1 MTVTH
6 LIRVR
11 VPTTTPSR
19 ADVAQLI
26 AQLFRKQK
34 VAGLS
39 PAIGSRF
46 RATIVYE
53 VEHALGKG
61 GNRIQTPIVAPEIGL
76 NQLV

>member
-1 MTVTH
+1 
-6 LIRVR
+6 
-11 VPTTTPSR
+11 
-19 ADVAQLI
+19 
-26 AQLFRKQK
+26 
-34 VAGLS
+34 LS